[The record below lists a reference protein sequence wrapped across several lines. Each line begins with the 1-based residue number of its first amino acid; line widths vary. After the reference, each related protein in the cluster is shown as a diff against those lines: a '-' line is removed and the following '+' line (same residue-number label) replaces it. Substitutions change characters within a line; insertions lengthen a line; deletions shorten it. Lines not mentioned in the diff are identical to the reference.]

1 MGACGSKLTPEQRE
15 QRARSKALE
24 RRMSID
30 NKSEEQK
37 IKLLLLGAGESGKS
51 TIFKQMRILYGDEM
65 KEEERKNFVKVVH
78 GNCIGSMKLAM
89 ESAPHLGAK
98 IADEESANALKG
110 IDAYSTLT
118 SEIASAVKSLWKDP
132 AIVKVFENKSKF
144 QLTDSAEYWFDAIDR
159 ISDPAYIPT
168 VQDVLRTR
176 VRTSGIVENAYTI
189 EGTQFVMYD
198 VGGQRNERKKWIH
211 CFSDVTAIIFVA
223 ALSAYNQV
231 LFEDESQNRFVEA
244 LDLFEEIVN
253 SKYFVETSFILF
265 LNKRDLFKT
274 KIQKTPIESCGDTF
288 ADCTAGNDYDKG
300 VEYMKGKFLDRN
312 RNHNKVV
319 YVHVTCATDTN
330 NVEAVF
336 NACKDIILRQNLQ
349 DAGLL

>member
-30 NKSEEQK
+30 NMSEEQK

-65 KEEERKNFVKVVH
+65 KDDERKNFVKVVH

-110 IDAYSTLT
+110 IDTYSTLS

-168 VQDVLRTR
+168 VQR
-176 VRTSGIVENAYTI
+176 
-189 EGTQFVMYD
+189 
-198 VGGQRNERKKWIH
+198 
-211 CFSDVTAIIFVA
+211 
-223 ALSAYNQV
+223 
-231 LFEDESQNRFVEA
+231 
-244 LDLFEEIVN
+244 
-253 SKYFVETSFILF
+253 
-265 LNKRDLFKT
+265 
-274 KIQKTPIESCGDTF
+274 
-288 ADCTAGNDYDKG
+288 
-300 VEYMKGKFLDRN
+300 
-312 RNHNKVV
+312 
-319 YVHVTCATDTN
+319 AT
-330 NVEAVF
+330 
-336 NACKDIILRQNLQ
+336 NACANFRYS
-349 DAGLL
+349 